1 MHAPVGCGCGCA
13 VRNPSASALL
23 VLDRTRGRRD
33 LGVPLASC
41 RVGSSPS
48 GAVTTRGFLPLPP
61 LTTDEHSNKPLA
73 PTPSRTR
80 ARSGG
85 YQVPTQPSPSRSFS
99 RFEPRALRH
108 EPRRSPPPI
117 GVGDPDL
124 LNSSSPHIK
133 AERNPRLQPPTP
145 LPRATPRGLRRS
157 ATTRVRLPS
166 VATTSLPQAGGVVTR
181 LHATRRLRPH
191 LQGQDR
197 AQGHGVDL
205 YVKPAGTASPLPA
218 THDLPSV
225 SPRRQSFYL
234 SHHLCLPAT
243 FTRLWGVRS
252 GIPPT
257 ASVLPSPRRTAASN
271 CRHAGRPPC
280 SSSP

>member
-1 MHAPVGCGCGCA
+1 MPLWAVAVAVLCG
-13 VRNPSASALL
+13 
-23 VLDRTRGRRD
+23 TR
-33 LGVPLASC
+33 PHPH
-41 RVGSSPS
+41 SSS
-48 GAVTTRGFLPLPP
+48 SIERGDAVTLGSRSPAAESEAPRQAPSPRAAFFLSLLSQRTSTRINPWPRRP
-61 LTTDEHSNKPLA
+61 RA
-73 PTPSRTR
+73 PERGAAAPKS
-80 ARSGG
+80 
-85 YQVPTQPSPSRSFS
+85 QPSPSRSFS